1 MNPKME
7 PKIETLRSLEE
18 FDHILRDIESV
29 HYQAVGFQGL
39 KASDEFIKTA
49 EREREKLTKKID
61 PKLLSMYERI
71 MKRYGGRVVV
81 QVIREFC
88 GGCYVKL
95 PSELAARCRT
105 ELVSCPNCGRFLY
118 YVK

>member
-1 MNPKME
+1 MNAKV
-7 PKIETLRSLEE
+7 ETLRSLEE
-18 FDHILRDIESV
+18 FDHILRDIETAD
-29 HYQAVGFQGL
+29 YQAVGFQTV
-39 KASDEFIKTA
+39 KASDDFIKTA
-49 EREREKLTKKID
+49 EREREKLTRKID
-61 PKLLSMYERI
+61 PKLLAMYERI

-95 PSELAARCRT
+95 PSELASRCRT
-105 ELVSCPNCGRFLY
+105 DLVTCPNCGRFLY

>member
-1 MNPKME
+1 MNS
-7 PKIETLRSLEE
+7 KIETLRSLEE
-18 FDHILRDIESV
+18 FDLILRDIDSED
-29 HYQAVGFQGL
+29 YQAVGFKGV
-39 KASDEFIKTA
+39 KASSEFIKTA
-49 EREREKLTKKID
+49 ERERSKLTRKLD
-61 PKLLSMYERI
+61 PQLLGQYERI

-95 PSELAARCRT
+95 PSELAMRCRT
-105 ELVSCPNCGRFLY
+105 ELVACPSCGRFLF

>member
-1 MNPKME
+1 MNSDR
-7 PKIETLRSLEE
+7 IETLRSLEE
-18 FDHILRDIESV
+18 FDHILRDIESDD
-29 HYQAVGFQGL
+29 YKAVGFGGL

-49 EREREKLTKKID
+49 ERERQKLTKKVE
-61 PKLLSMYERI
+61 PRLLAQYERI

-95 PSELAARCRT
+95 PSELVARCRT
-105 ELVSCPNCGRFLY
+105 ELVICPNCGRFLY

>member
-1 MNPKME
+1 MN

-18 FDHILRDIESV
+18 FDHILRDIESEP
-29 HYQAVGFQGL
+29 YQAVGFKDVQPLG
-39 KASDEFIKTA
+39 EFIKTA
-49 EREREKLTKKID
+49 ERERAKLTRKID
-61 PKLLSMYERI
+61 PKLLAQYERI

-81 QVIREFC
+81 QVIKEFC

-95 PSELAARCRT
+95 PSELAVRCRID
-105 ELVSCPNCGRFLY
+105 LVICPNCGRFLF

>member
-1 MNPKME
+1 MNSR
-7 PKIETLRSLEE
+7 IETLRALEE
-18 FDHILRDIESV
+18 FDHILRDIESN
-29 HYQAVGFQGL
+29 HYPEGFK
-39 KASDEFIKTA
+39 KATPSDEFIRIA
-49 EREREKLTKKID
+49 EKERAKLTRKID
-61 PKLLSMYERI
+61 PKLLIVYERI

-81 QVIREFC
+81 QVVREFC

-95 PSELAARCRT
+95 PSDLTVRCRT

>member
-1 MNPKME
+1 MNPKV
-7 PKIETLRSLEE
+7 ETLRSLEE
-18 FDHILRDIESV
+18 FDHILRDIE
-29 HYQAVGFQGL
+29 HKDYQAMGFEM
-39 KASDEFIKTA
+39 KASEEFIKTA
-49 EREREKLTKKID
+49 EREREKLTKKLD
-61 PKLLSMYERI
+61 PKLVQMYERI

-95 PSELAARCRT
+95 PSELAARCKT

>member
-1 MNPKME
+1 MN

-18 FDHILRDIESV
+18 FDHVLRDIESDD
-29 HYQAVGFQGL
+29 YQAVGFKGL
-39 KASDEFIKTA
+39 KASEEFIHIA
-49 EREREKLTKKID
+49 ERERSKLTRKID
-61 PKLLSMYERI
+61 PKVLAQYERI

-95 PSELAARCRT
+95 PSELAVRCRT
-105 ELVSCPNCGRFLY
+105 DLATCPNCGRFLY
-118 YVK
+118 WVK

>member
-1 MNPKME
+1 MN

-18 FDHILRDIESV
+18 FDHVLRDIE
-29 HYQAVGFQGL
+29 HDDYQAVGFQGL

-49 EREREKLTKKID
+49 EREREKLTRKID
-61 PKLLSMYERI
+61 PKILSLYERI
-71 MKRYGGRVVV
+71 MKRYKGRVVV

>member
-1 MNPKME
+1 MNSKS
-7 PKIETLRSLEE
+7 ETLRALEE
-18 FDHILRDIESV
+18 FDHILRDIESE
-29 HYQAVGFQGL
+29 HYQALGFQGT
-39 KASDEFIKTA
+39 SVSEEFIKTA
-49 EREREKLTKKID
+49 EKERAKLTKKVD
-61 PKLLSMYERI
+61 PRLLVQYERI
-71 MKRYGGRVVV
+71 MKRYRGRVVV

-105 ELVSCPNCGRFLY
+105 ELVSCPHCGRFLY

>member
-1 MNPKME
+1 MN

-18 FDHILRDIESV
+18 FDLILRDIESED
-29 HYQAVGFQGL
+29 YQAVGFKGL
-39 KASDEFIKTA
+39 KASDEFIKVA
-49 EREREKLTKKID
+49 ERERTKLTKKIE
-61 PKLLSMYERI
+61 PRILTQYERI

-95 PSELAARCRT
+95 PSELTVRCRT
-105 ELVSCPNCGRFLY
+105 ELVTCPNCGRFLY
-118 YVK
+118 WVK

>member
-1 MNPKME
+1 MN

-18 FDHILRDIESV
+18 FDHILRDVESKD
-29 HYQAVGFQGL
+29 YQATGFVREM
-39 KASDEFIKTA
+39 DEFVKTA

-61 PKLLSMYERI
+61 PRLLQQYERI

-105 ELVSCPNCGRFLY
+105 ELVACPNCGRFLY

>member
-1 MNPKME
+1 MNAG
-7 PKIETLRSLEE
+7 KIDTLRSLEE
-18 FDHILRDIESV
+18 FDHILRDIETED
-29 HYQAVGFQGL
+29 YQAMGFQSV

-49 EREREKLTKKID
+49 EREREKLTKKVE
-61 PKLLSMYERI
+61 PRLLVQYEKI

-95 PSELAARCRT
+95 PSELAARCRV

>member
-1 MNPKME
+1 MN

-18 FDHILRDIESV
+18 FDLVLRDIDSED
-29 HYQAVGFQGL
+29 YQAVGFKGV
-39 KASDEFIKTA
+39 KASSEFIKTA
-49 EREREKLTKKID
+49 ERERAKLTKKID
-61 PKLLSMYERI
+61 PQLLVQYHRI

-95 PSELAARCRT
+95 PSELAVRCRT
-105 ELVSCPNCGRFLY
+105 EVVACPNCGRFLF

>member
-1 MNPKME
+1 MN

-18 FDHILRDIESV
+18 FDHILRDIENE
-29 HYQAVGFQGL
+29 HYQVAGF
-39 KASDEFIKTA
+39 KIVKPSSEFIKIA
-49 EREREKLTKKID
+49 EKGRAKLTKKID
-61 PKLLSMYERI
+61 PRILAQYERI

-81 QVIREFC
+81 QVIHEFC

-105 ELVSCPNCGRFLY
+105 ELVTCPNCGRFLY

>member
-1 MNPKME
+1 MNS
-7 PKIETLRSLEE
+7 KIETLRSLEE
-18 FDHILRDIESV
+18 FDHILRDIESED
-29 HYQAVGFQGL
+29 YQAVGFKGL
-39 KASDEFIKTA
+39 KVSSEFIKTA
-49 EREREKLTKKID
+49 ERERTKLTKKLD
-61 PKLLSMYERI
+61 PQLLAQYERI

-95 PSELAARCRT
+95 PSELAVRCRT
-105 ELVSCPNCGRFLY
+105 ELVNCPNCGRFLY

>member
-1 MNPKME
+1 MNSR
-7 PKIETLRSLEE
+7 IETLRALEE
-18 FDHILRDIESV
+18 FDHILRDIESNN
-29 HYQAVGFQGL
+29 YPVGFK
-39 KASDEFIKTA
+39 KATPLDEFIRITEK
-49 EREREKLTKKID
+49 ERAKLTKKID
-61 PKLLSMYERI
+61 PKLLIVYERI

-81 QVIREFC
+81 QVVREFC

-95 PSELAARCRT
+95 PSDLTVRCRT

>member
-1 MNPKME
+1 MNAKV
-7 PKIETLRSLEE
+7 ETLRSLEE
-18 FDHILRDIESV
+18 FDHILRDIETAD
-29 HYQAVGFQGL
+29 YQAVGFQAV
-39 KASDEFIKTA
+39 KASDDFIKTA
-49 EREREKLTKKID
+49 EREREKLTRKVD
-61 PKLLSMYERI
+61 PKLLTMYERI

-105 ELVSCPNCGRFLY
+105 DLVSCPNCGRFLY

>member
-1 MNPKME
+1 MNS
-7 PKIETLRSLEE
+7 KIETLRALEE
-18 FDHILRDIESV
+18 FDHILRDIESN
-29 HYQAVGFQGL
+29 HYPAGL
-39 KASDEFIKTA
+39 KKATPSDEFIRITEK
-49 EREREKLTKKID
+49 ERAKLTRKID
-61 PKLLSMYERI
+61 PKLLAVYERI

-81 QVIREFC
+81 QVVREFC

-95 PSELAARCRT
+95 PSDLTVRCRT

>member
-1 MNPKME
+1 MN

-18 FDHILRDIESV
+18 FDLILRDIDSED
-29 HYQAVGFQGL
+29 YQAVGFKGV
-39 KASDEFIKTA
+39 KASSEFIKTA
-49 EREREKLTKKID
+49 ERERAKLTKKID
-61 PKLLSMYERI
+61 PQLLAQYHRI

-95 PSELAARCRT
+95 PSELAVRCRT
-105 ELVSCPNCGRFLY
+105 EVVACPNCGRFLF

>member
-1 MNPKME
+1 
-7 PKIETLRSLEE
+7 
-18 FDHILRDIESV
+18 
-29 HYQAVGFQGL
+29 
-39 KASDEFIKTA
+39 
-49 EREREKLTKKID
+49 
-61 PKLLSMYERI
+61 MYERI

-105 ELVSCPNCGRFLY
+105 DLVSCPNCGRFLY